1 MTEAGLSDLHKLI
14 LTIFKTQITRLKP
27 KIVFYRNYKHFE
39 DSRFSKDRKKNDPN
53 ENYSFITEE
62 FVDVVYRHALLK
74 NQTLRDNQA
83 PYTTKEL
90 RKEIYTRSKVKNKF
104 KRNLTEENKSIYK
117 KCRCFSASFANF
129 LRPLFL

>member
-1 MTEAGLSDLHKLI
+1 MTEAGLSDFHKLI
-14 LTIFKTQITRLKP
+14 LTFFKTQITGLKP

-39 DSRFSKDRKKNDPN
+39 DSRVLKDRKKNDPN
-53 ENYSFITEE
+53 ENYNFITEE

-74 NQTLRDNQA
+74 NQTLRGNQA

-104 KRNLTEENKSIYK
+104 KRNLTEENKAIYK
-117 KCRCFSASFANF
+117 KCRCFSVSFAKF